1 MFTLWL
7 ANIVDSF
14 KQGIHHEGFA
24 ATQAAVPPLEPG
36 KNDTSLEGV
45 AKYCVF
51 LTDPDVAPTA
61 NGSCITFNHNWPAA

>member
-1 MFTLWL
+1 M
-7 ANIVDSF
+7 
-14 KQGIHHEGFA
+14 
-24 ATQAAVPPLEPG
+24 PPLEPG